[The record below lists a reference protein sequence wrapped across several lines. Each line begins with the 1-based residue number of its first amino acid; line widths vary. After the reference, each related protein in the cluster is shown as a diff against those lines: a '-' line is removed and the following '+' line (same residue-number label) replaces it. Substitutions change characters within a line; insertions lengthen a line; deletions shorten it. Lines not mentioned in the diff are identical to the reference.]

1 MRFSL
6 HDPRDA
12 ANDRF
17 ILSKGHAAPILYAAW
32 AETGLFPVEDL
43 LNLRKIDS
51 DLEGHPTPRLN
62 FVDVATGSLGQGLS
76 IAAGMAYV
84 GKYFDKAPYRVYCVI
99 GDGESAEGSVWEA
112 LSFASNNKLD
122 NLVAVFDIN
131 RLGQSEAT
139 PFGHNMTIYQSRIE
153 AFGFHTIVVNG
164 HDCEALLNAFEE
176 AKTIKDKPTAVIAQ
190 TFKGHGFPDITDKVY
205 WHGKALGDKSESVIN
220 HLQSKIVSSK
230 NELKALLP
238 EVKVPPVDLSVR
250 LSEPPNY
257 SKGQKIATREAYGIA
272 LVKLGKT
279 CDRLISMDG
288 DTKNSTF
295 AETFKKSFPDRYIE
309 CYIAEQNLVGVA
321 IGAGCRN
328 RTIPFVST
336 FASFFTR
343 TFDQLRMGAI
353 SQANIKCVGSHCGV
367 SIGED
372 GPSQMALED
381 LAMFRSI
388 PNAIVFYPTDAVS
401 MERAA
406 ELAAQYKGIAFIRTS
421 RPATSILYD
430 NNESF
435 AIGKAK
441 IIKKSSS
448 DKVLLIGAC
457 VTLFEC
463 LKASEI
469 LENQHNINAR
479 IIDPFSIKP
488 IDSETILANAI
499 EVGGRIVTVEDH
511 YPEGGIGEAVAGC
524 LSEQPNIRIKKL
536 AIQEIPR
543 SGPPSVLMEK
553 YGIDASSIVRSV
565 LALLNN

>member
-1 MRFSL
+1 M
-6 HDPRDA
+6 
-12 ANDRF
+12 
-17 ILSKGHAAPILYAAW
+17 
-32 AETGLFPVEDL
+32 

-343 TFDQLRMGAI
+343 TFDQLRMGRML
-353 SQANIKCVGSHCGV
+353 Q
-367 SIGED
+367 
-372 GPSQMALED
+372 
-381 LAMFRSI
+381 F
-388 PNAIVFYPTDAVS
+388 F
-401 MERAA
+401 
-406 ELAAQYKGIAFIRTS
+406 S
-421 RPATSILYD
+421 RFQI
-430 NNESF
+430 
-435 AIGKAK
+435 
-441 IIKKSSS
+441 
-448 DKVLLIGAC
+448 
-457 VTLFEC
+457 
-463 LKASEI
+463 
-469 LENQHNINAR
+469 
-479 IIDPFSIKP
+479 
-488 IDSETILANAI
+488 
-499 EVGGRIVTVEDH
+499 
-511 YPEGGIGEAVAGC
+511 
-524 LSEQPNIRIKKL
+524 
-536 AIQEIPR
+536 
-543 SGPPSVLMEK
+543 
-553 YGIDASSIVRSV
+553 
-565 LALLNN
+565 